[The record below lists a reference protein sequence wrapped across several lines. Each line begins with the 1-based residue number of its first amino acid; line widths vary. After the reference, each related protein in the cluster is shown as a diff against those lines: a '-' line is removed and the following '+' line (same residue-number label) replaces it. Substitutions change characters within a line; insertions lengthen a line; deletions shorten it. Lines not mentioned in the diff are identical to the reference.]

1 MARSVY
7 MYGMG
12 WDRLSDI
19 AIASREAKAGLL
31 VCVLDQSCVSSEPCY
46 VMLCYDYGL
55 QSTQIFLVCCSNQAG
70 EKESGQKGVDGLL
83 CAQISAVPCVV
94 YSVHCT
100 LGCPKIHFIFT
111 FAPLVPFGL
120 KRPQ

>member
-1 MARSVY
+1 MARSVN

-46 VMLCYDYGL
+46 VMLRLLATIHTDIL
-55 QSTQIFLVCCSNQAG
+55 
-70 EKESGQKGVDGLL
+70 GLL
-83 CAQISAVPCVV
+83 
-94 YSVHCT
+94 
-100 LGCPKIHFIFT
+100 L
-111 FAPLVPFGL
+111 
-120 KRPQ
+120 